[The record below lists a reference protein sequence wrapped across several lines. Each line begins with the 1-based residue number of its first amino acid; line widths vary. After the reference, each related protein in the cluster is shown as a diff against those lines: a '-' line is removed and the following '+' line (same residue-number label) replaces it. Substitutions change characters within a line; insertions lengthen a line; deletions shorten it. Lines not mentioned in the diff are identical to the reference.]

1 MIPLYS
7 AQQVRNADS
16 YAINTLGIPS
26 IVLMENASRSI
37 YEQTIAQY
45 AELIEN
51 RNVGIVCG
59 KGNNG
64 GDGFAVARHFFN
76 NNFNVRIVSLG
87 GEEELKGDALINFRI
102 TKNLITEYPQSK
114 LLIYESTRDLSILE
128 DCSIIIDAMLGT
140 GTRGELGEPYKSIVE
155 KLNLLNAYKIALDLP
170 TGLDLENSSGEVIF
184 NADSTITL
192 SEYKSGLFYG
202 KGYLH
207 SGYIIKGYIGIG
219 DEYYQKQNITD
230 YLVEPEDAFWGLPAK
245 ELNLHKYS
253 AGKVFVIA
261 GSGNMPGAS
270 IFTTNAVLK
279 SGAGACFLAFP
290 NSVKSVVQTK
300 LDSAIVYSYND
311 GIREFLSPENIK
323 ELESKI
329 EWADVIAIGPGLGR
343 EESTLEAVRDII
355 HSYKNKKFVID
366 ADAVFALG
374 NGEYKKVNLKGK
386 ILTPHHK
393 EFADMIGSELSEVEN
408 NLINLGKSF
417 ASENSCYLVL
427 KGAPTIIF
435 NPEGEAFI
443 NSNGNPGMAKFGT
456 GDVLTGIIASFISQS
471 NEVEDVLISAVYI
484 HSLAADLLVEEK
496 TEFGFTASDIIEKI
510 PYAIKFIVNS
520 FIQNS

>member
-7 AQQVRNADS
+7 AQQVRDADA

-37 YEQTIAQY
+37 YEQLISMYGQV
-45 AELIEN
+45 IEN
-51 RNVGIVCG
+51 NNIGIVCG

-64 GDGFAVARHFFN
+64 GDGFAVARHFIN
-76 NNFNVRIVSLG
+76 NDFNVRIISLG
-87 GEEELKGDALINFRI
+87 DEDEFKGDALTNFRI
-102 TKNLITEYPQSK
+102 IKNLLAQYTLSK
-114 LLIYESTRDLSILE
+114 LVIYESNRDLAALE
-128 DCSIIIDAMLGT
+128 DCSIILDAMLGT

-155 KLNLLNAYKIALDLP
+155 KLNMLNSYRIAVDLP
-170 TGLDLENSSGEVIF
+170 SGLDLERASGDVIF

-192 SEYKSGLFYG
+192 SEFKTGLFYG

-207 SGYIIKGYIGIG
+207 SGNVLKGNIGIG
-219 DEYYQKQNITD
+219 DEYYQKQNIID
-230 YLVEPEDAFWGLPAK
+230 YLIEPEDAFFGLPSK

-253 AGKVFVIA
+253 AGKVLVVA
-261 GSGNMPGAS
+261 GSGNMPGAP
-270 IFTTNAVLK
+270 ILTTNTVMK

-290 NSVKSVVQTK
+290 NSIKQIAQQK
-300 LDSAIVYSYND
+300 LDSAIVFSYKDEGN
-311 GIREFLSPENIK
+311 EFLSTDNIL
-323 ELESKI
+323 ELETKI
-329 EWADVIAIGPGLGR
+329 DWADVIPIGPGLGR
-343 EESTLEAVRDII
+343 QDTTLETVRKII
-355 HSYKNKKFVID
+355 HTNKTKKIVID
-366 ADAVFALG
+366 ADALFALG
-374 NGEYKKVNLKGK
+374 QEEYKKLNLKGK

-393 EFADMIGSELSEVEN
+393 EFAYMLGLDLNVVEN
-408 NLINLGKSF
+408 NLLNLGRSF
-417 ASENSCYLVL
+417 AVENSCYLVL

-435 NPEGEAFI
+435 NPEGEAFV

-456 GDVLTGIIASFISQS
+456 GDVLTGIIASFIAQS
-471 NEVEDVLISAVYI
+471 NETEDALISAVYV
-484 HSLAADLLVEEK
+484 HSLAADLLYEEK

>member
-37 YEQTIAQY
+37 YEQTITQY

-51 RNVGIVCG
+51 KNVGIVCG

-64 GDGFAVARHFFN
+64 GDGFAVARHFLN
-76 NNFNVRIVSLG
+76 DNFNVRIVSLG

-102 TKNLITEYPQSK
+102 AKNLTAEYPESK
-114 LLIYESTRDLSILE
+114 LLIYESNRDLSILE

-140 GTRGELGEPYKSIVE
+140 GSRGELGEPYKSIVE
-155 KLNLLNAYKIALDLP
+155 KLNLLNAYRIAVDLP
-170 TGLDLENSSGEVIF
+170 TGLDLENSSGEIIF

-192 SEYKSGLFYG
+192 SEYKTGLFYG

-207 SGYIIKGYIGIG
+207 SGNIIKGSIGIG
-219 DEYYQKQNITD
+219 DEYYQKQIIAD
-230 YLVEPEDAFWGLPAK
+230 YLIEPEDAFFGLPTK
-245 ELNLHKYS
+245 ELDLHKYS
-253 AGKVFVIA
+253 AGKVLVIA

-270 IFTTNAVLK
+270 IFTTNTVLK
-279 SGAGACFLAFP
+279 SGAGSCYLAFP

-311 GIREFLSPENIK
+311 GNREFLSYENIK
-323 ELESKI
+323 ELEPKI

-343 EESTLEAVRDII
+343 AESTLEAVREII
-355 HSYKNKKFVID
+355 HTYKNKKFVID
-366 ADAVFALG
+366 ADAIFALG
-374 NGEYKKVNLKGK
+374 SGEYKKINLKGK

-408 NLINLGKSF
+408 NLMSLGKSF
-417 ASENSCYLVL
+417 ASGNSCHLVL

-471 NEVEDVLISAVYI
+471 SEIEDVLISAVYI
-484 HSLAADLLVEEK
+484 HSLAADLLVEDR
-496 TEFGFTASDIIEKI
+496 TEFGFTATEIIEKI

-520 FIQNS
+520 FIHNS